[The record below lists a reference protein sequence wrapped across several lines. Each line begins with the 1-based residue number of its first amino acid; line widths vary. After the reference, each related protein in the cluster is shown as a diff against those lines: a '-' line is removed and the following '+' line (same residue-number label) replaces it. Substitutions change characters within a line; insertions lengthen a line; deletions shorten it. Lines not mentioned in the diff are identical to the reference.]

1 MNTIDH
7 IRELN
12 AKLPEDKE
20 LHVVVDLLKA
30 LEQCRSFE
38 IQQLAELSFEHFNLS
53 MDLLRDWRLNG
64 RNYKKSKLT

>member
-20 LHVVVDLLKA
+20 LQVVVDLLKA
-30 LEQCRSFE
+30 LEQGRSFE